1 MSQKAP
7 KRRKPKISLRVKI
20 FIAFIIVGFPPV
32 SITLLSG
39 FVIGMG
45 LREASVGARFE
56 SMAVWLAEGI
66 ESSFSDEILEAHSL
80 ALAPI
85 LLDAVADAN
94 MSYAGRDQKE
104 IEEEINA
111 FDVEWRNAP
120 KINEKIRGYLS
131 TPVSKYLQS
140 ILDLRSDKY
149 AEIFVTDEQ
158 GALVGSTGKTTD
170 FYQADEE
177 WWEKAFNRGNG
188 RNIIQGVE
196 FDESTQRETI
206 TVAVPVR
213 DQASHTVVGV
223 LKVVMKTEYLFRS
236 INSLHVDEE
245 GGYAALTNRKRDL
258 LTTSAPEPPVRV
270 PVNFW
275 ETIVSRGKGSAKALG
290 EMDEEHIVGFA
301 AVETDSIDGEVLLT
315 GGKWYVYFYESSEGT
330 YERIYSM
337 TYLVLSLG
345 LGLALFLSVL
355 GYIAASRVV
364 RPIRLLR
371 EEAQYI
377 ARGDL
382 GRKIEVKSNDEIELL
397 AEDINMMSEKL
408 KEVHSELEERIEDR
422 TSELSEANKRLEAQ
436 RGVLLKVNKQL
447 MKASTL
453 KSEFLADICDGLN
466 NPVHNII
473 SLAENVLNKGVDQLD
488 EMQQAYLGDVLSNAK
503 HLHQLIS
510 EVFTLA
516 RATSGKMEL
525 TVSTLDVEK
534 ALRDVQETVKALA
547 TEKNIQFEFAIDD
560 TVGEFEADVN
570 LFKHVVFNLY
580 TNAIKY
586 GRINGKVTIASAM
599 VDDALEVSVTDTGI
613 GIRPED
619 QERIFY
625 EFEKI
630 ESAQTP
636 YYEGSGMGL
645 ALAQRFVEMHG
656 GKIWVESQHGKGST
670 FVFRIPMSQGKR

>member
-1 MSQKAP
+1 MMSQ
-7 KRRKPKISLRVKI
+7 
-20 FIAFIIVGFPPV
+20 
-32 SITLLSG
+32 
-39 FVIGMG
+39 
-45 LREASVGARFE
+45 
-56 SMAVWLAEGI
+56 
-66 ESSFSDEILEAHSL
+66 
-80 ALAPI
+80 
-85 LLDAVADAN
+85 
-94 MSYAGRDQKE
+94 
-104 IEEEINA
+104 
-111 FDVEWRNAP
+111 
-120 KINEKIRGYLS
+120 
-131 TPVSKYLQS
+131 
-140 ILDLRSDKY
+140 
-149 AEIFVTDEQ
+149 
-158 GALVGSTGKTTD
+158 
-170 FYQADEE
+170 
-177 WWEKAFNRGNG
+177 
-188 RNIIQGVE
+188 
-196 FDESTQRETI
+196 
-206 TVAVPVR
+206 
-213 DQASHTVVGV
+213 
-223 LKVVMKTEYLFRS
+223 
-236 INSLHVDEE
+236 
-245 GGYAALTNRKRDL
+245 
-258 LTTSAPEPPVRV
+258 
-270 PVNFW
+270 
-275 ETIVSRGKGSAKALG
+275 
-290 EMDEEHIVGFA
+290 
-301 AVETDSIDGEVLLT
+301 
-315 GGKWYVYFYESSEGT
+315 
-330 YERIYSM
+330 
-337 TYLVLSLG
+337 
-345 LGLALFLSVL
+345 
-355 GYIAASRVV
+355 
-364 RPIRLLR
+364 
-371 EEAQYI
+371 
-377 ARGDL
+377 
-382 GRKIEVKSNDEIELL
+382 
-397 AEDINMMSEKL
+397 KL
-408 KEVHSELEERIEDR
+408 KEVHSELEEKIEDR

-436 RGVLLKVNKQL
+436 RSVLLKVNKQL

-473 SLAENVLNKGVDQLD
+473 TLAENVLNKGVDQLD

>member
-1 MSQKAP
+1 MSQEAP
-7 KRRKPKISLRVKI
+7 QRRRPKISLRVKT
-20 FIAFIIVGFPPV
+20 FIAFLIVGLPPV
-32 SITLLSG
+32 SITLVTA
-39 FVIGMG
+39 FVKGIEI
-45 LREASVGARFE
+45 RETSIASRFE
-56 SMAVWLAEGI
+56 NMAAWTAEGI
-66 ESSFSDEILEAHSL
+66 ESGFSREISEAQSL
-80 ALAPI
+80 ALTPA
-85 LLDAVADAN
+85 LLGAVVDAN
-94 MSYAGRDQKE
+94 KAYEGRDQKA

-111 FDVEWRNAP
+111 FDIEWRTAR
-120 KINEKIRGYLS
+120 KISDRIREYLS
-131 TPVSKYLQS
+131 SPVSKYLQS
-140 ILDLRSDKY
+140 ILNLRSNKY

-158 GALVGSTGKTTD
+158 GALVGATGKTTD

-177 WWEKAFNRGNG
+177 WWKRAFNRGNG
-188 RNIIQGVE
+188 RNIVEGIE

-213 DQASHTVVGV
+213 DPASHTVVGV
-223 LKVVMKTEYLFRS
+223 LKVVMKSEYLFRS
-236 INSLHVDEE
+236 ISTLQVEE
-245 GGYAALTNRKRDL
+245 RGGYAGLTNKNRDL
-258 LTTSAPEPPVRV
+258 LATSAPEKPVRV

-290 EMDEEHIVGFA
+290 EMDEEHIIGFA
-301 AVETDSIDGEVLLT
+301 VVETDGIDGEVLLT
-315 GGKWYVYFYESSEGT
+315 GGKWYVYFYESADVA
-330 YERIYSM
+330 YQRIYSM
-337 TYLVLSLG
+337 SYLVFSLG
-345 LGLALFLSVL
+345 LGLVLFLSVL
-355 GYIAASRVV
+355 GYVAASRVV

-382 GRKIEVKSNDEIELL
+382 GRKVEVHTNDELELL
-397 AEDINMMSEKL
+397 ADDINMMSAKL
-408 KEVHSELEERIEDR
+408 KEIHSDLEQKIEER
-422 TSELSEANKRLEAQ
+422 TTELSEANKRLEAQ
-436 RGVLLKVNKQL
+436 RSVLLKVNKQL

-473 SLAENVLNKGVDQLD
+473 RLAENVLNKGVDQLD

-516 RATSGKMEL
+516 RATSGKMEMNL
-525 TVSTLDVEK
+525 STFDVEK
-534 ALRDVQETVKALA
+534 VLREVQETVKALA
-547 TEKNIQFEFAIDD
+547 TEKNIQFEFAIEDG
-560 TVGEFEADVN
+560 VGELEADVN

-586 GRINGKVTIASAM
+586 GRINGKVTTASA
-599 VDDALEVSVTDTGI
+599 VVEDSIEVAVADTGT

-625 EFEKI
+625 EFEKV
-630 ESAQTP
+630 ESAQAP
-636 YYEGSGMGL
+636 YYEGTGMGL

-656 GKIWVESQHGKGST
+656 GKIWVESEHGKGST
-670 FVFRIPMSQGKR
+670 FVFRIPLSQGKS